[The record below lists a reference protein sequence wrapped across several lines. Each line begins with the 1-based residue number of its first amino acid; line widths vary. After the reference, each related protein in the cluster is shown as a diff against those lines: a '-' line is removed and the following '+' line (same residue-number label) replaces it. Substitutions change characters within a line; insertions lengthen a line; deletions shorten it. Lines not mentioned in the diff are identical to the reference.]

1 MLTLSLVATVPIWL
15 ALLGEG
21 RCWTLAWRW
30 LEVALG
36 GL

>member
-15 ALLGEG
+15 ALLGRG
-21 RCWTLAWRW
+21 SMLDAG